1 MTAVPFA
8 VAAVQA
14 VQHLADEV
22 EFLQEDND
30 HLKEE
35 NRSLKK
41 DIASLK
47 EEIVSLKS
55 KKQTPISPP
64 NTRSTPGSGTST
76 TAPKITGTQASRPIN
91 DAYSIFSDVFA
102 KVKTDDGWVQ
112 DTMFVNALNK
122 LYPDFRSSS
131 YWKGKLHRTV
141 DAYSDVI
148 EKKGDE
154 KNPKKFY
161 FRLKRRESGST
172 ALSSQPTLKTKAVQT
187 LSPQTGYEPRY
198 GYGHGEV
205 MRGDERTDARAEM
218 DTRQGI
224 YDPIYGDRYLGTEV
238 RDHGQFGTL
247 PLSDDYGEESNP

>member
-1 MTAVPFA
+1 MQVILPESPKAPRFSSHFA
-8 VAAVQA
+8 SYNWQLR
-14 VQHLADEV
+14 QRHLPSIPKYL
-22 EFLQEDND
+22 FD
-30 HLKEE
+30 HLD
-35 NRSLKK
+35 RSQLH
-41 DIASLK
+41 ILPSLK

-122 LYPDFRSSS
+122 LYPDFRSAS

-161 FRLKRRESGST
+161 GN
-172 ALSSQPTLKTKAVQT
+172 
-187 LSPQTGYEPRY
+187 Y
-198 GYGHGEV
+198 
-205 MRGDERTDARAEM
+205 
-218 DTRQGI
+218 
-224 YDPIYGDRYLGTEV
+224 
-238 RDHGQFGTL
+238 
-247 PLSDDYGEESNP
+247 